1 MLRFIKMTAFAGV
14 PFGLLMGLFFTFRS
28 VNPFAV
34 GPFGLVLGLA
44 AGLLF
49 GLLTATFAA
58 WQRSRFTR
66 EDPCLEDEQLLK
78 QGPANHFLGL
88 EGVGGWLYLTDKRL
102 LFRSHRFNVQN
113 HEVSMPLDEIVEAQ
127 VCPTAW
133 IIPNGLRVVTTQKAE
148 RFVVEGRR
156 TWVAEISRVKGQ
168 AAEPGAAPDPAGM

>member
-1 MLRFIKMTAFAGV
+1 MTALAGV
-14 PFGLLMGLFFTFRS
+14 PFGLLMGLFFTFQS

-49 GLLTATFAA
+49 GLLTATFAE
-58 WQRSRFTR
+58 WQRSRFAR
-66 EDPCLEDEQLLK
+66 EDPGLEGEQLLK
-78 QGPANHFLGL
+78 QGPANHYRGL

-113 HEVSMPLDEIVEAQ
+113 HELSMPWDEIAEAQ

-133 IIPNGLRVVTTQKAE
+133 IIPNGLRVVTAQKAE
-148 RFVVEGRR
+148 RFVVEDRQS
-156 TWVAEISRVKGQ
+156 WVAEINRVKGK
-168 AAEPGAAPDPAGM
+168 ATVKDAAPDRGGM

>member
-1 MLRFIKMTAFAGV
+1 MWRFIKMTVFAGV

-49 GLLTATFAA
+49 GLMTATFAA
-58 WQRSRFTR
+58 WQRSRFAR
-66 EDPCLEDEQLLK
+66 EDPCLPGEHLLK
-78 QGPANHFLGL
+78 QGPANHFRGP
-88 EGVGGWLYLTDKRL
+88 EGVGGWLYLTDRRL
-102 LFRSHRFNVQN
+102 LFRSHRFNLQN

-133 IIPNGLRVVTTQKAE
+133 IIPNGLRVVVAQKAE

-156 TWVAEISRVKGQ
+156 SWVAEISRVKRQ
-168 AAEPGAAPDPAGM
+168 AAEPGAAET